1 MKKRIRSAITPFIL
15 LFYFLYAFFVCLSA
29 FPPPRKVVAQAGS
42 FAYIGNEAYFYATR
56 EENRGLFLLPKTYY
70 VKVLSVDGAFCKIE
84 YLYDDAYGK
93 KLTGYA
99 KTDALTFVDY
109 TPAQPYLYHL
119 FELRYTIEGAPTDS
133 ASLSQIT
140 VTCVYYGD
148 YPIGAQTYAYIL
160 RGNEFGYIPK
170 PSNLIYA
177 ENTEYAERTQNDS
190 PTHTGG
196 TPEQPA
202 SMSPL
207 QIGVLIAVCLLV
219 PTVVA
224 AIVKAPRHTPFE
236 QEE

>member
-1 MKKRIRSAITPFIL
+1 MKKRIRSAITPFIFL
-15 LFYFLYAFFVCLSA
+15 LYFLYAFLVCFSA
-29 FPPPRKVVAQAGS
+29 FPPPRKAVAQAGS
-42 FAYIGNEAYFYATR
+42 FAYIGKEAYFYATR

-70 VKVLSVDGAFCKIE
+70 VKVLSVDDEFCKIE
-84 YLYDDAYGK
+84 YLYDDAYAK

-109 TPAQPYLYHL
+109 TPTQPYLYHL

-177 ENTEYAERTQNDS
+177 ENTEYAERTQNNPPS
-190 PTHTGG
+190 HTGEE
-196 TPEQPA
+196 TEQNA
-202 SMSPL
+202 TMSPL

-224 AIVKAPRHTPFE
+224 ALVKAPRRVPFE